1 MTIIP
6 MILFII
12 LISHFVIVIFS
23 YYITK
28 KILYKLVNITL
39 PKFRSAVLKYLD
51 DIDVDKHILLIENIS
66 NNLIRKNV
74 YISQIPII
82 NIITCIYYFLLV
94 SKLDKRINY
103 INNLIIKYDDISK
116 LINNAMIDVVNKYTN
131 DNIFIDNPDIVY
143 NEIHSNHKDI
153 DNNDIVI

>member
-1 MTIIP
+1 
-6 MILFII
+6 
-12 LISHFVIVIFS
+12 VIVIFS